1 MRINLY
7 NEDCLIGMKRIPDA
21 SVDCVLTDPPYLY
34 LKNQKLDRSFD
45 EQAFFAEVKRILKKR
60 WIHRNVRTRNLLLSL
75 EYDFGRPWIQFQRG
89 NHLG

>member
-45 EQAFFAEVKRILKKR
+45 EQAFL
-60 WIHRNVRTRNLLLSL
+60 
-75 EYDFGRPWIQFQRG
+75 QR
-89 NHLG
+89 

>member
-21 SVDCVLTDPPYLY
+21 SVDCVLTYPPYLY

-45 EQAFFAEVKRILKKR
+45 EQAFFAEVKRILKKMD
-60 WIHRNVRTRNLLLSL
+60 SS
-75 EYDFGRPWIQFQRG
+75 
-89 NHLG
+89 